1 MRAELASRAGLTL
14 RRARFDPIEAQRRA
28 IPTRGVLNLLD
39 RRQDP
44 QPDQCL
50 ADCTVDVAGT
60 RIGLRLKD
68 SGDALGEGRT
78 KRRLELRPSREIE
91 AQLGLW
97 QGHGTGLAP
106 PMAFCWRAR

>member
-1 MRAELASRAGLTL
+1 VRAELASRAGLTL

-39 RRQDP
+39 RRRDP

-50 ADCTVDVAGT
+50 AVCTVDVAGT

-68 SGDALGEGRT
+68 RGYALGEGGT
-78 KRRLELRPSREIE
+78 KRRLELRRSSK
-91 AQLGLW
+91 
-97 QGHGTGLAP
+97 
-106 PMAFCWRAR
+106 